1 MIRRAMNR
9 SLLVSGLAVAALGVA
24 VPVRAAADGVDAP
37 DTLREVRRDEPG
49 GVQAVRWPSPRPV
62 SRHRRSLI
70 PAAGAAGVASTF
82 ISVNV
87 PPLGWTP
94 LDLAFTPD
102 GSEVAIVN
110 RDSDNVT
117 FLDVATGTIKKT
129 VAVGQEPV
137 SLAVTPDGR
146 YALTAD
152 VLGNTVSAIDLASHT
167 LAAQVHVSGLS
178 PFRIRVTG
186 DSRFAVVGL
195 INDGKASAFSVIDLA
210 SLHEAST
217 IATPA
222 QGVIGGI
229 GTPTLGIGVDI
240 FSQFA
245 LTPDGNEILLA
256 AWNRSAVIV
265 YERATGKT
273 LATVP
278 VASGPWDLDVSSDG
292 AFAVVGHEGATGRWI
307 TRIDLHSFQATAF
320 ALPLDPF
327 FQINRITP
335 DRRFAVVSGNDPV
348 ARHGAV
354 VFLDL
359 QTGAVTAR
367 VPTGIVY
374 DIAFTP
380 DGRYGFMAGSVPGYV
395 LDVAAQKLAFNLPG
409 GSTVFWKAAV
419 SPGAPRVAALD
430 SVVGDSVYL
439 YDFSSP
445 SPSLSAAV
453 LTGEPPEGHAPRSV
467 GMAADGHVAVVGNRV
482 TGNVAVIDPASG
494 VLRGLVTTG
503 RTVMDVAL
511 TPDGA
516 WAVAANF
523 RDTTI
528 SVIDVAALSAVATFA
543 VAPDPDRILLAPDGR
558 TAYVASS
565 PASPGY
571 ISFIALDG
579 PRSHVVSILPTVPRE
594 SVEGYAPF
602 DAISG
607 VALSGDGSV
616 LAVCGSESNE
626 LQLIDTAARR
636 EIARVPVGT
645 FPLRV
650 ALSRDGK
657 RAWVAD
663 AFSNDVTVVQM
674 AGGVAKVQ
682 AVIPVPRPFDLYVDP
697 AGTYVY
703 AVSVALD
710 HPAVYVLDAVH
721 NTVAKVADVP
731 SPQTFGLGAS
741 QFVPAA
747 SMLYVAGAIGNPLRG
762 ALLRITAA
770 GLGTQLADATP
781 LSDYPANL
789 GVSTD
794 GKTVVL
800 SQVARDG
807 VDAVRFAPPE
817 PCSASASRLCL
828 RDNRFAVTADWRTSQ
843 GLSGAGQAL
852 PLTAETGLFWFFA
865 SSNLEMVVKV
875 LDGCAV
881 NGRYWVF
888 AGGLTNVGVTLRVE
902 DTKTGQTRTY
912 TNPLGTPFRPI
923 QDTGAFASCP

>member
-1 MIRRAMNR
+1 VLVI
-9 SLLVSGLAVAALGVA
+9 LVSGLAVAALGMA
-24 VPVRAAADGVDAP
+24 MPGHAADNRADS
-37 DTLREVRRDEPG
+37 LREVRRDEPG
-49 GVQAVRWPSPRPV
+49 GVQALRWSSPRPV
-62 SRHRRSLI
+62 SRQRRSLI

-137 SLAVTPDGR
+137 SLAITPDGR

-152 VLGNTVSAIDLASHT
+152 ALGNTVSAIDLASHT
-167 LAAQVHVSGLS
+167 LATQVHVSGLS

-210 SLHEAST
+210 SLHEVST

-256 AWNRSAVIV
+256 AWNRSSVIV
-265 YERATGKT
+265 YDRATGNKV
-273 LATVP
+273 ATVP

-320 ALPLDPF
+320 ALPIDPF

-354 VFLDL
+354 VFVDL

-374 DIAFTP
+374 DMAFTT

-409 GSTVFWKAAV
+409 GSAVFWKAAV
-419 SPGAPRVAALD
+419 SPGAPRVAAVD
-430 SVVGDSVYL
+430 TVVGDSVYL
-439 YDFSSP
+439 YDLGGLNGP
-445 SPSLSAAV
+445 PASLRTAV

-467 GMAADGHVAVVGNRV
+467 AMAADGHVAVVGNRI

-494 VLRGLVTTG
+494 VLRGLVATG

-523 RDTTI
+523 RDTTV
-528 SVIDVAALSAVATFA
+528 SVIDVAALSTVATLA

-565 PASPGY
+565 PLSPGY

-579 PRSHVVSILPTVPRE
+579 PRSHVISILPTVARTN
-594 SVEGYAPF
+594 VEGYAPL

-607 VALSGDGSV
+607 IALSADGSV

-636 EIARVPVGT
+636 EIARVPVGS

-663 AFSNDVTVVQM
+663 AFSNDVTVVQV

-682 AVIPVPRPFDLYVDP
+682 AVLPVPRPFDLYVDP

-703 AVSVALD
+703 AVSVAVD

-721 NTVAKVADVP
+721 NTVAKVADIP
-731 SPQTFGLGAS
+731 SPQGFGLGAS

-747 SMLYVAGAIGNPLRG
+747 SMLYVAGAIDNPLRG

-770 GLGTQLADATP
+770 GLGTQLADAMP

-789 GVSTD
+789 GASTD
-794 GKTVVL
+794 GKTAVL

-828 RDNRFAVTADWRTSQ
+828 RGSRFAVTADWRTSQ
-843 GLSGAGQAL
+843 GLSGSGQAL

-865 SSNLEMVVKV
+865 STNLEMVVKV
-875 LDGCAV
+875 LDGCGA
-881 NGRYWVF
+881 NGHYWVF